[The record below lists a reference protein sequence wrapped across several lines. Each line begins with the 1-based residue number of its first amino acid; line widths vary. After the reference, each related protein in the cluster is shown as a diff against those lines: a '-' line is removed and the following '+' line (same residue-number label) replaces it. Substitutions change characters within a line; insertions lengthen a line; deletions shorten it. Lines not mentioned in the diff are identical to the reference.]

1 MKNIFLIPLLLFAT
15 ITSLFAQKAPSSSEE
30 IMKEAFTS
38 AKKQNKKVLVM
49 FHASWCGWCHK
60 MDTSLNAASV
70 KKFFDDNFVI
80 RHLVV
85 FESKGKE
92 NLENPGALEMISKY
106 DGKNQGIPF
115 WLIFDKDEKF
125 LADSRMK
132 AKINGVEKLQNTGC
146 PASKEEVDYFID
158 VLKKTTDLK
167 EDELEKI
174 RTRFRRN
181 EAN

>member
-1 MKNIFLIPLLLFAT
+1 MKNTFLLPALLFIS
-15 ITSLFAQKAPSSSEE
+15 ITSAFAQKAPPLAEE
-30 IMKEAFTS
+30 IMKEAFAS

-60 MDTSLNAASV
+60 MDTSLNDISV

-92 NLENPGALEMISKY
+92 NLENPGALEMLTKFE
-106 DGKNQGIPF
+106 GKDQGIPF
-115 WLIFDKDEKF
+115 WLIFDKDENF

-132 AKINGVEKLQNTGC
+132 ATINGIAKFQNTGC

-158 VLKKTTDLK
+158 VLKKTTELK
-167 EDELEKI
+167 EDQLERI

-181 EAN
+181 E

>member
-1 MKNIFLIPLLLFAT
+1 MKNILLLPVLLLIS
-15 ITSLFAQKAPSSSEE
+15 ITSAFAQKNPASAEE
-30 IMKEAFTS
+30 IMKDALAV
-38 AKKQNKKVLVM
+38 AKKENKKVLVM

-60 MDTSLNAASV
+60 MDTSLNDAFV

-92 NLENPGALEMISKY
+92 NLENPGALEMLTKY
-106 DGKNQGIPF
+106 EGKDQGIPF
-115 WLIFDKDEKF
+115 WLIFDKDEDF

-132 AKINGVEKLQNTGC
+132 AMVNGAEKLQNTGC
-146 PASKEEVDYFID
+146 PASKEEVDYFIE
-158 VLKKTTDLK
+158 VLKKTTGLK

-174 RTRFRRN
+174 RVRFRKN
-181 EAN
+181 EVN

>member
-1 MKNIFLIPLLLFAT
+1 MKNIFFISVLIFAT
-15 ITSLFAQKAPSSSEE
+15 VTSLFAQKAPLSSEE

-38 AKKQNKKVLVM
+38 AKKQNKKVMVM

-60 MDTSLNAASV
+60 MDTSLNDASV

-85 FESKGKE
+85 FESKEKK
-92 NLENPGALEMISKY
+92 NLENPGALEMISTY
-106 DGKNQGIPF
+106 NGKDQGIPF
-115 WLIFDKDEKF
+115 WLIFDKNENF

-167 EDELEKI
+167 EDQLEKI

-181 EAN
+181 ER

>member
-1 MKNIFLIPLLLFAT
+1 MKALLLSSLLFVS
-15 ITSLFAQKAPSSSEE
+15 ITSLFAQKTPASADE
-30 IMKEAFTS
+30 IMKEAFVS

-60 MDTSLNAASV
+60 MDTSLNDASV

-92 NLENPGALEMISKY
+92 NLENPGALEMLTKY
-106 DGKNQGIPF
+106 GGKDEGIPY
-115 WLIFDKDEKF
+115 WLIFDQEEKF

-132 AKINGVEKLQNTGC
+132 ATVNGVEKLQNTGC
-146 PASKEEVDYFID
+146 PATREEVEYLIE
-158 VLKKTTDLK
+158 VLNKTTALS
-167 EDELEKI
+167 EEQREKI
-174 RTRFRRN
+174 RTRFRKN
-181 EAN
+181 ELN

>member
-1 MKNIFLIPLLLFAT
+1 MNNIFLISVLIFAT
-15 ITSLFAQKAPSSSEE
+15 ITSLFAQKAPLTSEE

-38 AKKQNKKVLVM
+38 AKNQNKKVLVM

-60 MDTSLNAASV
+60 MDTSLNDASV

-85 FESKGKE
+85 FESKEKK
-92 NLENPGALEMISKY
+92 NLENPGALEMISTY
-106 DGKNQGIPF
+106 NGKDQGIPF
-115 WLIFDKDEKF
+115 WLIFDKNENF

-132 AKINGVEKLQNTGC
+132 GKINGVEKLQNTGC

-167 EDELEKI
+167 EHQLEKI

-181 EAN
+181 ER